1 MAHINK
7 SFKNFVNEN
16 SSKHSKKAVD
26 EYKKTLNSE
35 ILTNAMN
42 VAKILNLDLREGDI
56 YTKSQ
61 FPEYTNFKEYKN
73 KLESYIDD
81 LDIYDIYYCYDTDEV
96 LTSEPTEEE
105 NNGLSWSL
113 IDREYI
119 IKELFGEIASYL

>member
-42 VAKILNLDLREGDI
+42 VAKMLNLDLREGDI